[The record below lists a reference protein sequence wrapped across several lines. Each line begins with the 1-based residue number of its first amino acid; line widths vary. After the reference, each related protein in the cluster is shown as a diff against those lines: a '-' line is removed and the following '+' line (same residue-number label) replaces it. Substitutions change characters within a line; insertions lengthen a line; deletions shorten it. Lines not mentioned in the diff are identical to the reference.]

1 MTVKEDEANDLTEA
15 PCQHVKLAGQRPG
28 LPGKEISFILCPSPP
43 TRRAY
48 GARSGQED
56 S

>member
-1 MTVKEDEANDLTEA
+1 MTVKEDEPTGMKEA

-43 TRRAY
+43 ARRAY
-48 GARSGQED
+48 GASSGQED